1 MHVRHLI
8 SRPAALISLCLYTLR
23 VGPKLSCTVRTG
35 VRSRGGQCVH
45 PPSWRAPCQLWLRK
59 ASHSP
64 SAAGCARPEGSPPLC
79 VQCSS
84 VSALHGT
91 SEKFS
96 VARISTRDRGM
107 RPTRAAIAIAC
118 RSSAFCVY
126 CETSAWKRLRLA
138 CVGSTTTQSTNDAS
152 HAMKITVLSSVP
164 SVSGRLWLVAV
175 KFGACEY
182 CVLAT
187 SCAIATVIPTGTA
200 HSAAKPRPTDQ
211 KSRSAVRGGI
221 S

>member
-1 MHVRHLI
+1 MAPRHIQALAAYVGMRTRAGGSTAGSHRSRDDDESLAVGEVDGERRETLGDPRLIDARLIEPHSRLAPLLLLEALRPHLQRLELERSIVCTHARHLI
-8 SRPAALISLCLYTLR
+8 SRPPALTSLCLYTLR

-91 SEKFS
+91 SE
-96 VARISTRDRGM
+96 
-107 RPTRAAIAIAC
+107 
-118 RSSAFCVY
+118 
-126 CETSAWKRLRLA
+126 
-138 CVGSTTTQSTNDAS
+138 
-152 HAMKITVLSSVP
+152 
-164 SVSGRLWLVAV
+164 
-175 KFGACEY
+175 
-182 CVLAT
+182 
-187 SCAIATVIPTGTA
+187 
-200 HSAAKPRPTDQ
+200 
-211 KSRSAVRGGI
+211 
-221 S
+221 